1 MQTRVATETYR
12 FGSVD
17 YIVFLGMIVLSTGT
31 GIYFG
36 CIK

>member
-1 MQTRVATETYR
+1 MQSGVKSYR

-17 YIVFLGMIVLSTGT
+17 YVVFLGMIVLSTST